1 MQLFGPSA
9 VTRAEALAQ
18 QAQAQAT
25 SGTGSNSGTS
35 SSSAPTSLNSLTSEN
50 TFLQLLVAQIQNQDP
65 LNPTDSIQFV
75 GQLVQY
81 SELEQLMGINQGV
94 QTLTGSTSSTSTN
107 ATANATKQ
115 TSSS

>member
-1 MQLFGPSA
+1 MIQLFGPSA
-9 VTRAEALAQ
+9 VTSVAQARA

-25 SGTGSNSGTS
+25 SGTGAS
-35 SSSAPTSLNSLTSEN
+35 SSSTSSPTSLNSLTSED
-50 TFLQLLVAQIQNQDP
+50 TFLQLLIAQIKNQDP

-94 QTLTGSTSSTSTN
+94 QTLTGTTPNT
-107 ATANATKQ
+107 TTTPTKG

>member
-1 MQLFGPSA
+1 MIQLFGPSA
-9 VTRAEALAQ
+9 VTSA
-18 QAQAQAT
+18 AQAHAAQAKAQAS
-25 SGTGSNSGTS
+25 SGTGSS
-35 SSSAPTSLNSLTSEN
+35 SSSSDPTSLNSLTSED
-50 TFLQLLVAQIQNQDP
+50 TFLQLLIAQIKNQDP

-94 QTLTGSTSSTSTN
+94 QTLSGTTPTT
-107 ATANATKQ
+107 TTPTKG

>member
-9 VTRAEALAQ
+9 VTNVAQ
-18 QAQAQAT
+18 AQAQAQAT
-25 SGTGSNSGTS
+25 SGTGSS
-35 SSSAPTSLNSLTSEN
+35 SSSSSSTSSLSSLTSES
-50 TFLQLLVAQIQNQDP
+50 TFLQLLIAQIQNQDP

-94 QTLTGSTSSTSTN
+94 QTLSGAATTPTNPTTST
-107 ATANATKQ
+107 KG